1 MADLEINGNF
11 LDFYGI
17 NHDFPGI
24 RDVQDSQETVSFHN
38 NTTIRIWPNTQTD
51 SFEAHW
57 HAALEII
64 MPVENYYDVR
74 TGDTTYHVQPGEI
87 IVIPPGELHELLAPD
102 SGSRF
107 IFMFD
112 ISMIARLKSFVGIQS
127 ILSQPLYVTKDTYPQ
142 IYEDVY
148 RLLIQ
153 MRNEY
158 FNKNEYAEL
167 TIFALSLHFFTK
179 FGYNHINASN
189 LFPNVRLYKQKEY
202 IQKFNNLMEYIDDHY
217 MEDLNL
223 EEIAESTGF
232 SKYHFSRLF
241 KQYTGFTFC
250 DYLCHRRIKV
260 AEELLARPDLSIT
273 EVALQSG
280 FTSLSAFIRM
290 FKQIKDCT
298 PTEFRNLYEDC
309 VRFHLENP
317 VGRQRLLEK

>member
-1 MADLEINGNF
+1 MTDLIINGNF

-17 NHDFPGI
+17 NHDFTGT
-24 RDVQDSQETVSFHN
+24 RDVRDSQETVSFHN
-38 NTTIRIWPNTQTD
+38 NSTIRIWPNTQVE

-74 TGDTTYHVQPGEI
+74 VGETDYHIRPGEI
-87 IVIPPGELHELLAPD
+87 IVIPPGELHELHAPD

-112 ISMIARLKSFVGIQS
+112 ISLITKLKGFVGIQS

-142 IYEDVY
+142 IYEDIY
-148 RLLIQ
+148 QLLIQ

-167 TIFALSLHFFTK
+167 TIFSLLLNFFTK
-179 FGYNHINASN
+179 FGYNHINANN

-202 IQKFNNLMEYIDDHY
+202 IQKFNSLMEYIDIHY
-217 MEDLNL
+217 MEELNL
-223 EEIAESTGF
+223 EDIAESTGF

-273 EVALQSG
+273 EAALQAG
-280 FTSLSAFIRM
+280 FPSISTFNRL
-290 FKQIKDCT
+290 FKQYKNCT
-298 PTEFRNLYEDC
+298 PSEYRSRNS
-309 VRFHLENP
+309 RT
-317 VGRQRLLEK
+317 LLDDSPYA

>member
-38 NTTIRIWPNTQTD
+38 NTTIRIWPNTETD
-51 SFEAHW
+51 NFEAHW

-64 MPVENYYDVR
+64 MPVENHYDVR
-74 TGDTTYHVQPGEI
+74 TGGASYHIRPGEI
-87 IVIPPGELHELLAPD
+87 LVIPPGELHELLAPD

-112 ISMIARLKSFVGIQS
+112 ISLIARLKSFVGIQS
-127 ILSQPLYVTKDTYPQ
+127 ILSQPLYVTKDTFPQ

-167 TIFALSLHFFTK
+167 TIFALLLQFFTK

-202 IQKFNNLMEYIDDHY
+202 IQKFNSLMEYIDDHY

-273 EVALQSG
+273 EVALQAG
-280 FTSLSAFIRM
+280 FPSISTFNRL
-290 FKQIKDCT
+290 FKQYKNCT
-298 PTEFRNLYEDC
+298 PSEYRSRNTKTLLDG
-309 VRFHLENP
+309 NP
-317 VGRQRLLEK
+317 YS

>member
-1 MADLEINGNF
+1 MADLKINGDF

-17 NHDFPGI
+17 NHDFTGI
-24 RDVQDSQETVSFHN
+24 RDVQGFQETVSFHN
-38 NTTIRIWPNTQTD
+38 NSTIRIWPNTQAEG
-51 SFEAHW
+51 FEAHW

-64 MPVENYYDVR
+64 MPVENYYDVQVR
-74 TGDTTYHVQPGEI
+74 GTDYHVQPGEI
-87 IVIPPGELHELLAPD
+87 IVIPPRELHELHAPD
-102 SGSRF
+102 TGSRF

-112 ISMIARLKSFVGIQS
+112 ISLFARLKSFVGIQS
-127 ILSQPLYVTKDTYPQ
+127 ILSQPLYVTKNSYPQ

-148 RLLIQ
+148 QLLVQ

-167 TIFALSLHFFTK
+167 TIFALLLTFFTK
-179 FGYNHINASN
+179 FGYNHINTSN

-217 MEDLNL
+217 MEELNL
-223 EEIAESTGF
+223 DDISESTGF

-273 EVALQSG
+273 EVSLQAG
-280 FTSLSAFIRM
+280 FPSISTFNRL
-290 FKQIKDCT
+290 FKQYKNCT
-298 PTEFRNLYEDC
+298 PSEYRSRNSRTLLDG
-309 VRFHLENP
+309 NP
-317 VGRQRLLEK
+317 YS

>member
-1 MADLEINGNF
+1 MSDMNIKGNF

-17 NHDFPGI
+17 NRDFTGK

-38 NTTIRIWPNTQTD
+38 NSAIRIWPNTQTE

-74 TGDTTYHVQPGEI
+74 VGETAFHIQPGELV
-87 IVIPPGELHELLAPD
+87 VIPPGELHELLAPD

-112 ISMIARLKSFVGIQS
+112 ISLITKLKGFVGIQS

-148 RLLIQ
+148 QLLIQ

-167 TIFALSLHFFTK
+167 TIFSLLLTFFTK

-202 IQKFNNLMEYIDDHY
+202 IQKFNSLMEYIDIHY

-223 EEIAESTGF
+223 EDIAESTGF

-260 AEELLARPDLSIT
+260 AEELLTRPDLSIT
-273 EVALQSG
+273 EVALQAG
-280 FTSLSAFIRM
+280 FPSISTFNRL
-290 FKQIKDCT
+290 FKQYKNCT
-298 PTEFRNLYEDC
+298 PSEYRSRN
-309 VRFHLENP
+309 
-317 VGRQRLLEK
+317 GRSQLGGSPYA

>member
-1 MADLEINGNF
+1 MADLKINGNF

-17 NHDFPGI
+17 NHDFTGI
-24 RDVQDSQETVSFHN
+24 RDVQDSHETVSFCDN
-38 NTTIRIWPNTQTD
+38 SIVRIWHNTQAEN
-51 SFEAHW
+51 FEEHW
-57 HAALEII
+57 HAALEVI

-74 TGDTTYHVQPGEI
+74 VGETFYHVLPGEI
-87 IVIPPGELHELLAPD
+87 VVIPPGDLHELFAPD

-112 ISMIARLKSFVGIQS
+112 ISLIARLKSFVGIQS
-127 ILSQPLYVTKDTYPQ
+127 ILSQPLYVTKERYPQ

-148 RLLIQ
+148 QLLIQ
-153 MRNEY
+153 IRNEY

-167 TIFALSLHFFTK
+167 TIFSLLLTLFTK
-179 FGYNHINASN
+179 FGYNHINANN

-202 IQKFNNLMEYIDDHY
+202 IQKFNSLMEYIDAHY

-273 EVALQSG
+273 EVALQAG
-280 FTSLSAFIRM
+280 FPSISTFNRL
-290 FKQIKDCT
+290 FKQYKNCT
-298 PTEFRNLYEDC
+298 PSEYRSRNN
-309 VRFHLENP
+309 RT
-317 VGRQRLLEK
+317 LLGDNSYA

>member
-1 MADLEINGNF
+1 MADLKINGNF

-17 NHDFPGI
+17 NHDFTGI
-24 RDVQDSQETVSFHN
+24 RDVQDSYETVSFCDN
-38 NTTIRIWPNTQTD
+38 SIVRIWHNTQTEN
-51 SFEAHW
+51 FEEHW
-57 HAALEII
+57 HAALEVI

-74 TGDTTYHVQPGEI
+74 VGETFYHVLPGEI
-87 IVIPPGELHELLAPD
+87 VVIPPGDLHELFAPD

-112 ISMIARLKSFVGIQS
+112 ISLIARLKSFVGIQS
-127 ILSQPLYVTKDTYPQ
+127 ILSQPLYVTKERYPQ

-148 RLLIQ
+148 QLLIQ
-153 MRNEY
+153 IRNEY

-167 TIFALSLHFFTK
+167 TIFSLLLTLFTK

-202 IQKFNNLMEYIDDHY
+202 IQKFNSLMEYIDAHY
-217 MEDLNL
+217 MENLNL

-273 EVALQSG
+273 EVALQAG
-280 FTSLSAFIRM
+280 FPSISTFNRL
-290 FKQIKDCT
+290 FKQYKNCT
-298 PTEFRNLYEDC
+298 PSEYRSRNN
-309 VRFHLENP
+309 RA
-317 VGRQRLLEK
+317 LLGDNSYA